1 MASRSA
7 VPETNTARAAEARV
21 GDGLPEAERI
31 VGDAIG
37 RLMVLWGFKRNMGRI
52 WTSMYLSDE
61 PLTAQTLRERLGLS
75 SGAVSMTINELARW
89 GVVQKVWVR
98 GDRRDHYVAEAN
110 VWRMVSRVVRER
122 ERSEIGLAIEA
133 FEQALAALERAAS
146 SRADRAASRARV
158 QRERIG
164 KLLELA
170 RFGQTMLDALVQ
182 SARLDAS
189 WLTRFRLRG
198 SRDA

>member
-1 MASRSA
+1 M
-7 VPETNTARAAEARV
+7 PETTTLREAEARASE
-21 GDGLPEAERI
+21 GLPEAERI

-89 GVVQKVWVR
+89 GVVQRVWVR

-122 ERSEIGLAIEA
+122 ERSEIGVAIEA
-133 FEQALAALERAAS
+133 FEQALAVLERAAPG
-146 SRADRAASRARV
+146 RAATRARV
-158 QRERIG
+158 QGERIG

>member
-1 MASRSA
+1 
-7 VPETNTARAAEARV
+7 VPEATQTRADDVASGQA
-21 GDGLPEAERI
+21 LPEAERI
-31 VGDAIG
+31 VADAIG

-52 WTSMYLSDE
+52 WTAMYLSDE

-89 GVVQKVWVR
+89 GVVQKVWMR

-122 ERSEIGLAIEA
+122 ERAEIGVAIEA
-133 FEQALAALERAAS
+133 FEQALRALQGVGSGRAGA
-146 SRADRAASRARV
+146 RARV

-198 SRDA
+198 SREA

>member
-1 MASRSA
+1 M
-7 VPETNTARAAEARV
+7 PEPTTLEMREVAAREE
-21 GDGLPEAERI
+21 LPEAEQI

-37 RLMVLWGFKRNMGRI
+37 RLMVLWGFKRNMGRV
-52 WTSMYLSDE
+52 WTAMYLSDE
-61 PLTAQTLRERLGLS
+61 PLTAQSLRDRLGLS
-75 SGAVSMTINELARW
+75 SGAVSMTLNELARW

-122 ERSEIGLAIEA
+122 ERAEIGVAIEA
-133 FEQALAALERAAS
+133 FEQALRALERAGAG
-146 SRADRAASRARV
+146 RAAVRARV

-189 WLTRFRLRG
+189 WLTRFRLKG
-198 SRDA
+198 SRDS

>member
-1 MASRSA
+1 M
-7 VPETNTARAAEARV
+7 PEATTARTHEARA
-21 GDGLPEAERI
+21 GEALPEAERI

-122 ERSEIGLAIEA
+122 ERSEIGVAIEA
-133 FEQALAALERAAS
+133 FEQALRALEQAATGRAAT
-146 SRADRAASRARV
+146 RARV

>member
-1 MASRSA
+1 M
-7 VPETNTARAAEARV
+7 PELTTARARDAATDAV
-21 GDGLPEAERI
+21 PPEAERI

-37 RLMVLWGFKRNMGRI
+37 RLMVLWGFRRNMGRI
-52 WTSMYLSDE
+52 WSAMYLSEE

-75 SGAVSMTINELARW
+75 SGAVSMTLNELARW
-89 GVVQKVWVR
+89 GVVQKVWLP

-122 ERSEIGLAIEA
+122 ERAEIGLAIEA
-133 FEQALAALERAAS
+133 FEQALTALEGAAAGRA
-146 SRADRAASRARV
+146 RSRARV

-170 RFGQTMLDALVQ
+170 RFGQTMLDALVN